1 MLAPLPLCVAQAQ
14 FLIVCAKYDAAWLG
28 EGKSVERDSK
38 GQFASG
44 SVNHSVEQKS
54 DRIITELA
62 LDLDDETQK
71 AAGAELTSPESKA
84 QQQEIRAKLAR
95 RGLSKVFDE
104 ASDRLIS
111 ALKSGTVRQEIN
123 DLIQE
128 FEDEKLGVV
137 AAIAWALP
145 NESIGEWLETFAQSL
160 DSQSD
165 KAFVRGLKSE
175 E

>member
-1 MLAPLPLCVAQAQ
+1 MLVPLPLCIARAQL
-14 FLIVCAKYDAAWLG
+14 LIVCAKYDAAWLG

-38 GQFASG
+38 GQFTS
-44 SVNHSVEQKS
+44 SLNRSLERKS
-54 DRIITELA
+54 DRAIAQLTLELSG
-62 LDLDDETQK
+62 ETQK
-71 AAGAELTSPESKA
+71 AAGTQLASPESKA

-95 RGLSKVFDE
+95 RGLEKVFDE
-104 ASDRLIS
+104 ACLRLTS
-111 ALKSGTVRQEIN
+111 ALKSGTVRQEIE
-123 DLIQE
+123 DLLQE

-160 DSQSD
+160 DRQPD
-165 KAFVRGLKSE
+165 KAFVRGLKPE